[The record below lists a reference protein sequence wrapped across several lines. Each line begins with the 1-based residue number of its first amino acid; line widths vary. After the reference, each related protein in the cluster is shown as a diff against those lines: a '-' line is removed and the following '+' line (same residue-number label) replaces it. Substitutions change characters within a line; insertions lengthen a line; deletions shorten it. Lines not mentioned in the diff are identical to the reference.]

1 MKPNR
6 NVGGQKIFYPHGYTP
21 IAHCC
26 SIERE
31 LSDIK
36 ISTINQTQP
45 LGYLSETKKGKR
57 KPKIK
62 FQKCSGTCSKAS

>member
-1 MKPNR
+1 MWGTK
-6 NVGGQKIFYPHGYTP
+6 KLFYPHDYTP
-21 IAHCC
+21 KAHCS

-57 KPKIK
+57 KAKIK